1 MNITDVRIRKIDNA
15 GKLKGLASVTF
26 DDVFVVHEIKVLEGD
41 PGLYV
46 AMPSKKSSDGTYRD
60 IAHPITSAAREEI
73 SSKVLSAY
81 QEA

>member
-15 GKLKGLASVTF
+15 GKLKGLVSVTF
-26 DDVFVVHEIKVLEGD
+26 DNVFVVHEIKVLEGD
-41 PGLYV
+41 RGLYV
-46 AMPSKKSSDGTYRD
+46 AMPGKKSADGAYRD

-81 QEA
+81 HET